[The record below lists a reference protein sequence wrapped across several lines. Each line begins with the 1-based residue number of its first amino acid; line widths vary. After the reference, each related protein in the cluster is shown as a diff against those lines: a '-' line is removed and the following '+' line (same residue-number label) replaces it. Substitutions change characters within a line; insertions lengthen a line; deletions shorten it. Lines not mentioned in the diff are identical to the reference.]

1 MNWKILNSLELA
13 YKPNSPN
20 LFGIDD
26 AIMIP
31 SLISAGTSIV
41 GGLFGQSSQRSA
53 NNANLQAVRETNEAN
68 LRLYRE
74 QYADQYKLWQENNS
88 YNDPSAQM
96 QRLRNA
102 GLNPALLMQNGGA
115 GTASAASVPSAAP
128 MQAGQV
134 DPVPPA
140 FNASDIANTLSML
153 GSGLNQATQARGNQI
168 SNTFMSRIKQQEL
181 AQSIAQ
187 TELLKQ
193 QTKKGS
199 MEYSLLESQLTM
211 QKLQYRLFSETYDQQ
226 KQSFQ
231 LSNDL
236 TSANASLARQ
246 QEKSARAQELFTN
259 VQTQLAG
266 IDLKYKE
273 RNMQLAIQQFI
284 QEIALLGSQYRV
296 NEETAKNIWQKT
308 LTEQQVTKGQENQ
321 NKLFDETLPYVLEQ
335 AELQNDLIEEQIHAS
350 RYGRSGFKIG
360 PLDVKEY
367 NTRSPFTPTYK
378 RPKHGS
384 GFTSEW

>member
-1 MNWKILNSLELA
+1 MNWNIFNSLELA

-26 AIMIP
+26 AILAGGVLGLGG
-31 SLISAGTSIV
+31 SLVS
-41 GGLFGQSSQRSA
+41 GLFGSSSQKSA
-53 NNANLQAVRETNEAN
+53 NAANLQAVRETNEAN
-68 LRLYRE
+68 LKLYRE
-74 QYADQYKLWQENNS
+74 QYADQYKLWQENNA

-115 GTASAASVPSAAP
+115 GTASAASVPTASP
-128 MQAGQV
+128 MQAGHV

-140 FNASDIANTLSML
+140 FNASDVANTLSML
-153 GSGLNQATQARGNQI
+153 GSGVNQATQARGNQI

-246 QEKSARAQELFTN
+246 QAKSARAQELFTN
-259 VQTQLAG
+259 VQTKLAG

-273 RNMQLAIQQFI
+273 KNMQLAIKQYI

-308 LTEQQVTKGQENQ
+308 LTEKQVTKGQENQ
-321 NKLFDETLPYVLEQ
+321 NKLFDEIYKEVKVSKGDKVSFK
-335 AELQNDLIEEQIHAS
+335 DLFA
-350 RYGRSGFKIG
+350 
-360 PLDVKEY
+360 V
-367 NTRSPFTPTYK
+367 N
-378 RPKHGS
+378 
-384 GFTSEW
+384 